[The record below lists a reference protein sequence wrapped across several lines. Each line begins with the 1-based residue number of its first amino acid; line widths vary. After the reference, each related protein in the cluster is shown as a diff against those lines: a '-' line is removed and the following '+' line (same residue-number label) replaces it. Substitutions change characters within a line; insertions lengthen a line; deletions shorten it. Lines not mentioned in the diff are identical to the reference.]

1 MRTQIWLGD
10 LAAARCREATGYML
24 QCSAALRRNRIKASH
39 GGYLLAPGPL
49 IEKAIVDAV
58 HAQGRSHHSVTVCL
72 GLHLCG

>member
-24 QCSAALRRNRIKASH
+24 QGSAALRRNRVKASH
-39 GGYLLAPGPL
+39 CGYLLAPGPL
-49 IEKAIVDAV
+49 IDKAILNAI
-58 HAQGRSHHSVTVCL
+58 HAQNRFHHSVAVCL